1 MIGTQS
7 IDILPKGAAD
17 DYESYLRNMREGIDQ
32 IIEQTEKMA
41 ETLNGKDENN
51 YSVRIQEFL
60 QALADSATNVA
71 IAVNE
76 ATEFGLEQ
84 LRKKNEIVVSSLQEE
99 YISQIDRQRQTLR
112 DIKSYQGCTL
122 GGGEAFT
129 SDDEVVFFDSMS
141 DVYDEWEGQL
151 ERFQK
156 EAEELAEE
164 NVTNEL
170 SDVYYIISTKL
181 NKIRDAIEYN
191 MENVGSHMDRTH
203 DSMVRRTDNINRT
216 VESSF
221 DKATNDVTMNL
232 EEKAQLLKELDF

>member
-76 ATEFGLEQ
+76 ATEF
-84 LRKKNEIVVSSLQEE
+84 
-99 YISQIDRQRQTLR
+99 
-112 DIKSYQGCTL
+112 
-122 GGGEAFT
+122 
-129 SDDEVVFFDSMS
+129 
-141 DVYDEWEGQL
+141 
-151 ERFQK
+151 
-156 EAEELAEE
+156 
-164 NVTNEL
+164 
-170 SDVYYIISTKL
+170 
-181 NKIRDAIEYN
+181 
-191 MENVGSHMDRTH
+191 
-203 DSMVRRTDNINRT
+203 
-216 VESSF
+216 
-221 DKATNDVTMNL
+221 
-232 EEKAQLLKELDF
+232 